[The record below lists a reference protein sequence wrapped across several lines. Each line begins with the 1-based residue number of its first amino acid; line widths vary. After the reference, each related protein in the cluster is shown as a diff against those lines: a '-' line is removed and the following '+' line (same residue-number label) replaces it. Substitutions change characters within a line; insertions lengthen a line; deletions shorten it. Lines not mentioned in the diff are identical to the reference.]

1 MLPLDLRVV
10 VGEWLTMVCTG
21 EWMKERN
28 NRDQMVI
35 ATKFTSN
42 YVGYKKGKGAPS
54 LNHSGNHKRS
64 LHVSLR
70 DSLKKLQ
77 TDWIDILYVHW

>member
-1 MLPLDLRVV
+1 
-10 VGEWLTMVCTG
+10 
-21 EWMKERN
+21 MKERN
-28 NRDQMVI
+28 NRDQIVI